1 MILSSSAIALF
12 PSATTLAAS
21 SYQLLSRE
29 RRVCE
34 LECLRV
40 QPAADAQRH
49 AERGDEPEA
58 PAALV
63 VPRVLVWIKRQ
74 PGADLREPAREFGIG
89 DDLDGID
96 CVRLLTAHGA
106 PPRTGGAAFRCRL
119 QTTIK
124 RLRFNQET

>member
-40 QPAADAQRH
+40 RPAADAQRH

-74 PGADLREPAREFGIG
+74 PARTSASPRANSGLVTISMVSIVSACLRLMARPRER
-89 DDLDGID
+89 
-96 CVRLLTAHGA
+96 VALLF
-106 PPRTGGAAFRCRL
+106 AAGYKQRSSV
-119 QTTIK
+119 
-124 RLRFNQET
+124 

>member
-74 PGADLREPAREFGIG
+74 PARTSASPRANSGLVTISMVSIYGSWRAPANGWRCFSLPVTNN
-89 DDLDGID
+89 DQ
-96 CVRLLTAHGA
+96 
-106 PPRTGGAAFRCRL
+106 AFE
-119 QTTIK
+119 I
-124 RLRFNQET
+124 